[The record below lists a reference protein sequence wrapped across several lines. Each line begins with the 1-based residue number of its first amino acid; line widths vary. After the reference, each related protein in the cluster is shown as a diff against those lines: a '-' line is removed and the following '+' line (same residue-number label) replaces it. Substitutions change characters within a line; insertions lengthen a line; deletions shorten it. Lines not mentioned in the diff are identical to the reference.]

1 MVDKDGNKVDIVSD
15 LIRLEGQMGS
25 YMGDIELLL
34 DEIRK
39 LESQK
44 N

>member
-15 LIRLEGQMGS
+15 LIRLEGQMDA